1 MDPTKLTKSEIM
13 EIVKDIQSSNVVD
26 KEDFFKDKYKDFK
39 SKYSNLY
46 TMVCQGTSQGKM
58 DMKMLEYMLDMME
71 KINNKQTTQHDADI
85 VIGQEIFNKFIDVSK
100 LPKSKTPNNGPIFNF
115 K

>member
-1 MDPTKLTKSEIM
+1 MDSKLTKSEII
-13 EIVKDIQSSNVVD
+13 EIINDIQSSTASN
-26 KEDFFKDKYKDFK
+26 KEEYFQDKYKDFK

-46 TMVCQGTSQGKM
+46 TMTCQGKM

-71 KINNKQTTQHDADI
+71 KINNKQTTQHEADI
-85 VIGQEIFNKFIDVSK
+85 VIGQEIFNKFVDVSK
-100 LPKSKTPNNGPIFNF
+100 LPKSTNPTNKGPIFGF